1 MSSSNEIDPRDFA
14 RSYQIDALE
23 KAMKQNTIVYLETGS
38 GKTLIAIM
46 LIRSYAYQLRKPSS
60 SSIAVFLVPT
70 VHLVNQQAGVVKMHT
85 DLEVGKY
92 WGELGVDFWDADT
105 WKKELAK
112 YEVLVMTPQILLD
125 ALRHG
130 FVKLDII
137 KLLIFDE
144 CHNARGNSA
153 YACILK
159 EFYHVQLKSSPMHLP
174 RIFGMTACLVNSK
187 GTISS
192 DAYGKQILEFENLM
206 NSKVFTVAE
215 ESVLTEFIPFSTP
228 KVKLY
233 NHVELPHVMS
243 MRVENQLATLRMK
256 FVESLKE
263 QNLNDTSVDST
274 VKNVS
279 RLSENFM
286 FCVRDLGV
294 WLAYQA
300 AKLLSCNETF
310 IYFWE
315 NSAGGAGERIIKNFS
330 RAAFDVFSLY
340 IPSAPKWCIGD
351 DLTANLYAGLLTAR
365 VNCLVQSLM
374 EYREKK
380 DLRCIVFVERVI
392 TAIALQSFLSEVLIS
407 FGWTVTYMAGSH
419 SGLHSQ
425 RRNEQFNI
433 IDSFRKG
440 IVNIIV
446 ATQILEEGLDVQ
458 HCNLVIRFDPS
469 KTVCSFIQSRGRARM
484 EGSDYILI
492 VRNGDASEFSR
503 VENYLS
509 SGNVMR
515 EESLRHSSL
524 PCAPP
529 KSSMYNEEFYR
540 VETTRALV
548 SLSSS
553 VALIYRYCSQLPSD
567 GYFKPTPRFI
577 FYDDSMDSMVC
588 TLHLPTSCP
597 IQTVCLEG
605 PNKYILKKLVCLEA
619 CRKLHEIG
627 ALTDYLLPES
637 VKDEINEYHSGD
649 ICIDEKQVNY
659 FPGEL
664 VFDSPP
670 HLDELYRWHC
680 YTIVMKQNFD
690 YDVPFKNVILAVKCD
705 LGNDFTHTDFELFVN
720 RGSVIVNIV
729 YAGIIHLNPEQVSMG
744 TKFQAIVLRL
754 LIDRNLNKL
763 ADSMDSLKQCEIFPR
778 VKYLLLPSMDPDRKP
793 PNIDWDCVNS
803 LFFPTSSGYSTE
815 AMQNCHRKYCPDND
829 HYVHTKDQV
838 ICRCMLMN
846 SLVYTPH
853 NGYMYCISG
862 FLDDINGSSSMESER
877 KGEVL
882 TYKKYYRSKHG
893 INLQFEE
900 QSLLRGRHIFTV
912 HNCLRKQ
919 QYKHEKESITRNVEL
934 PPELCI
940 IIMSGISVGTLY
952 SFSLVPSI
960 MHRVESILLAMNFKK
975 LKMDHSTSNV
985 NIPTTKILEA
995 ITTKKCQEGFS
1006 LESLETLGDSFLKY
1020 AVSQHLFRRNKYH
1033 HEGLLSTQKERM
1045 VSNNFLYKLGC
1056 ARKLQGFIRYKC
1068 FDPKDWVIPGD
1079 VSGFSGLEEVS
1090 LLTSGKIYAMG
1101 SRHMKSKVVA
1111 DVVEGLL
1118 GAYLIAGG
1126 ESAALAFMN
1135 WLGIE
1140 VDFVKEVP
1148 NDTQFILQPE
1158 KIVNVN
1164 LIESLLKYSFHDPSL
1179 LVEALSHGSYQLPDI
1194 SRCYQRLE
1202 FLGDSVLDYLI
1213 TVYMYAKY
1221 PGISPGQLTDLRSS
1235 AVNNDCYALAAVKA
1249 GLHKHILHASP
1260 LLHVQMKNFV
1270 ESFEQLS
1277 FHSTSGWESET
1288 TVPKVLGDVIESL
1301 AGAVLVDSGYNK
1313 ETVWNCIRPILEPLA
1328 TLDTMKLHPVR
1339 ELNELCRR
1347 ESYEIE
1353 ISVSYV
1359 DGKPSVTIEV
1369 KANGISY
1376 KDTRSGT
1383 NKKTATKLAAKT
1395 VLQNL
1400 KASIFKDG

>member
-1 MSSSNEIDPRDFA
+1 MSSNQIDIDPQNFA

-23 KAMKQNTIVYLETGS
+23 KAMKQNTIVFLETGS

-60 SSIAVFLVPT
+60 FVAVFLVPT
-70 VHLVNQQAGVVKMHT
+70 VHLVNQQSEVVKLHT
-85 DLEVGKY
+85 DLKVGKY
-92 WGELGVDFWDADT
+92 WGELGVDFWDANT
-105 WKKELAK
+105 WKNELAK

-130 FVKLDII
+130 FFKLDII

-159 EFYHVQLKSSPMHLP
+159 EFYHVQLRSTPTHLP
-174 RIFGMTACLVNSK
+174 RIFGMTACLVKSK
-187 GTISS
+187 GIISS
-192 DAYGKQILEFENLM
+192 DAFGKQILEFENLM
-206 NSKVFTVAE
+206 NSKVYTVTK
-215 ESVLTEFIPFSTP
+215 ESVLAEFIPFSTP

-233 NHVELPHVMS
+233 NHVELPNGMS
-243 MRVENQLATLRMK
+243 MKLENQLLTLKRK
-256 FVESLKE
+256 CVESLKE
-263 QNLNDTSVDST
+263 QNLNVASVDSA

-279 RLSENFM
+279 RLCENFM

-294 WLAYQA
+294 WFAYQA

-310 IYFWE
+310 TYFWE
-315 NSAGGAGERIIKNFS
+315 NNAGDAGEGIIKNFS
-330 RAAFDVFSLY
+330 LAAFGVFSLY
-340 IPSAPKWCIGD
+340 IPSGPKWCIGD
-351 DLTANLYAGLLTAR
+351 DLMANLDAGLLTAR

-407 FGWTVTYMAGSH
+407 MGWTVTYMAGSR

-425 RRNEQFNI
+425 RRNEQFDI

-440 IVNIIV
+440 VVNIII

-458 HCNLVIRFDPS
+458 RCNLVVRFDPS

-484 EGSDYILI
+484 EGSDYILM
-492 VRNGDASEFSR
+492 VRSGDASEFSR
-503 VENYLS
+503 VKNYLS

-515 EESLRHSSL
+515 EESLRYSSL

-529 KSSMYNEEFYR
+529 KSGMYSEEFYR
-540 VETTRALV
+540 VETTGALV

-553 VALIYRYCSQLPSD
+553 VALIYYYCSQLPSD
-567 GYFKPTPRFI
+567 GYFRPTPRFT
-577 FYDDSMDSMVC
+577 FYDDSMVC

-597 IQTVCLEG
+597 LQTVRHEG
-605 PNKYILKKLVCLEA
+605 PNKDMLKKLVCLEA

-637 VKDEINEYHSGD
+637 VKDEVNECHSGG
-649 ICIDEKQVNY
+649 ICIEEKHINY

-664 VFDSPP
+664 VFDLQP
-670 HLDELYRWHC
+670 HFDKLYRWHC

-690 YDVPFKNVILAVKCD
+690 YDVRFKNVILLVKCD
-705 LGNDFTHTDFELFVN
+705 LGNDFSHTEFELLVN
-720 RGSVIVNIV
+720 RGSVIVNIA

-744 TKFQAIVLRL
+744 TKFQVTVLRL
-754 LIDRNLNKL
+754 LIDHSLNKL
-763 ADSMDSLKQCEIFPR
+763 ADSMESLKQHEIFPS
-778 VKYLLLPSMDPDRKP
+778 VKYLLLPSMDSNRKP
-793 PNIDWDCVNS
+793 PNIDWNCVSS
-803 LFFPTSSGYSTE
+803 LIFPTSADYSTE
-815 AMQNCHRKYCPDND
+815 TTQNNCHETCCPDRSYD

-838 ICRCMLMN
+838 LCRCMLMN
-846 SLVYTPH
+846 SLVFTPH
-853 NGYMYCISG
+853 NGYMYCITG
-862 FLDDINGSSSMESER
+862 FLDGTNGSSIMKS

-882 TYKKYYRSKHG
+882 TYKKYYHSKHG
-893 INLQFEE
+893 INLQYEE
-900 QSLLRGRHIFTV
+900 QSLLSGRHIFTA

-919 QYKHEKESITRNVEL
+919 QYKHEKESITGNVEL

-940 IIMSGISVGTLY
+940 IIMSCISVGTLF

-960 MHRVESILLAMNFKK
+960 MHRVESILLAINFKK
-975 LKMDHSTSNV
+975 LQMDHSTSNI
-985 NIPTTKILEA
+985 NIPTMKILEA
-995 ITTKKCQEGFS
+995 ITTKKCQEDFN

-1020 AVSQHLFRRNKYH
+1020 AVSQQLFRRNKYH
-1033 HEGLLSTQKERM
+1033 HEGLLSSQKERM

-1068 FDPKDWVIPGD
+1068 FDPKDWIIPGD
-1079 VSGFSGLEEVS
+1079 LSGFSGLEEVS
-1090 LLTSGKIYAMG
+1090 LLTSGKVYAMG

-1118 GAYLIAGG
+1118 GAYLITGG
-1126 ESAALAFMN
+1126 ELAALFFMD

-1148 NDTQFILQPE
+1148 NDTQLISQPE
-1158 KIVNVN
+1158 RIVNVN
-1164 LIESLLKYSFHDPSL
+1164 LIESLLNYSFHDPSL
-1179 LVEALSHGSYQLPDI
+1179 LVEALTHGSYQLPEI

-1213 TVYMYAKY
+1213 TIYMYAKY
-1221 PGISPGQLTDLRSS
+1221 PGMSPGQLTDLRSS

-1260 LLHVQMKNFV
+1260 LLHVQMKDFV

-1277 FHSTSGWESET
+1277 LYSTSGWESET
-1288 TVPKVLGDVIESL
+1288 PVPKALGDVIESL

-1313 ETVWNCIRPILEPLA
+1313 ETVWKCVRPILEPLA

-1339 ELNELCRR
+1339 ELDELCRH
-1347 ESYEIE
+1347 EAYEKE
-1353 ISVSYV
+1353 ISVSDI

-1369 KANGISY
+1369 KVNGISY
-1376 KDTRSGT
+1376 KDTRCGI
-1383 NKKTATKLAAKT
+1383 NKKTAKKLAAKT

-1400 KASIFKDG
+1400 KASMLEDG